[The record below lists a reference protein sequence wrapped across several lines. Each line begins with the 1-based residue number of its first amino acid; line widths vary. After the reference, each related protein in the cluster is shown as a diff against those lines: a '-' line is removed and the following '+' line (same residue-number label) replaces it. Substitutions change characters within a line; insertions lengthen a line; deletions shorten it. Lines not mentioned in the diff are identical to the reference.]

1 MPKLA
6 KMFNETIEQ
15 IDKITNIYS
24 DIGYFSYNI
33 TLYHYWYD
41 IIDYIVPNVV

>member
-15 IDKITNIYS
+15 INKITNIYS
-24 DIGYFSYNI
+24 DIRYFSYNI
-33 TLYHYWYD
+33 QVTNHSD
-41 IIDYIVPNVV
+41 APIDVRFLF